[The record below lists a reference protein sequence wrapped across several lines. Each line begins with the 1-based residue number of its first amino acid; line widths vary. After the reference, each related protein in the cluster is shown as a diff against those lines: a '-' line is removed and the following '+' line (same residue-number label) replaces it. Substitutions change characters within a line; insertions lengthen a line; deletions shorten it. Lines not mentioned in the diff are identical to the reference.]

1 MKHRPKPAS
10 EPTSPRLTTVGSFRV
25 PKRLKSY
32 TSEPTFGSFGT
43 LQTFTIKQ
51 SESPEPNTART
62 KKDNRV
68 QLPSLEDNN
77 FVTGANKHSVHE
89 ETGTIKRDR
98 QFDSERGT
106 EELANI
112 DGLCNEVDKNTRR
125 TDSDKETLPNVD
137 DSCNKADRKA
147 RSTDSNNEVLAERLN
162 DVEDSIGHRDDELP
176 LRDSHSERYTRISIP
191 KERSAGHRSL
201 VSFSGSTASVV
212 SEPISLRTKA
222 IRQRKIWDNPDYL
235 TKGIPTVRSVR
246 GYDPVEYWA
255 SAGNNRPRQY
265 RREYQPYYYE

>member
-98 QFDSERGT
+98 QFDSDTGT
-106 EELANI
+106 EELSNI
-112 DGLCNEVDKNTRR
+112 DGLCNEVDKKTRR
-125 TDSDKETLPNVD
+125 TDSDKETLG
-137 DSCNKADRKA
+137 
-147 RSTDSNNEVLAERLN
+147 ERLN
-162 DVEDSIGHRDDELP
+162 DVEDSIGHRDDELS
-176 LRDSHSERYTRISIP
+176 LRDSQSERYTGISIP
-191 KERSAGHRSL
+191 KERSAGHRTWT
-201 VSFSGSTASVV
+201 SFSGSTGSLV

-222 IRQRKIWDNPDYL
+222 IKQRKIWDNPDYL
-235 TKGIPTVRSVR
+235 TKGMPAVRSVR
-246 GYDPVEYWA
+246 GYDPVDYRTGA
-255 SAGNNRPRQY
+255 DNNKPHLFRKY
-265 RREYQPYYYE
+265 SQPYYYE